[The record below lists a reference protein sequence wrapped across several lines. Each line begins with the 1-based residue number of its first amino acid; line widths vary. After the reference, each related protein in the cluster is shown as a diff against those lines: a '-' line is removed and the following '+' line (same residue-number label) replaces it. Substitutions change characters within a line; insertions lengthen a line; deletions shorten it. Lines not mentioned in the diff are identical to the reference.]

1 MHSTFNLRGYADRK
15 KDIRAVEE
23 AILPLIREAVTLCP
37 TLSEISSIVH
47 RELTFRLFT
56 GSKARHASEAT

>member
-1 MHSTFNLRGYADRK
+1 MYKQMFQAGEDAIWVIMDRH
-15 KDIRAVEE
+15 EMGQ
-23 AILPLIREAVTLCP
+23 LLCP
-37 TLSEISSIVH
+37 TLSGISSIVH